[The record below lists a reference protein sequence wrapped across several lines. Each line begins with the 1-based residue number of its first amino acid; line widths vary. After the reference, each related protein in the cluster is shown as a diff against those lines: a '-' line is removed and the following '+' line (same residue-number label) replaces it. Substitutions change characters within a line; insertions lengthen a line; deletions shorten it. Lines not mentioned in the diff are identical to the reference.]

1 MAAPATVLVTHL
13 TGQAWVRGTDGSLV
27 PLREGMRIAGDA
39 EIVTAAGASVQV
51 QADGMPPVT
60 IGEGQDVTL
69 TADLVSPPSPSEA
82 AIAVP
87 ADVTVDSVI
96 AAINAGQDP
105 LAQLDPTQATLAGGG
120 GGGSHSFVR
129 LGSVLEL
136 TTPLALSY
144 PLPTHVDPD
153 IRLGGAEPGTQTP
166 GPGVPGQPG
175 QDSVTLTSD
184 PRVTEGHSIVVTAT
198 VSSPVTGADLVITL
212 GNGATITIPVGHT
225 SASVAVP
232 SRPDD
237 VYEQGEQPVEFTI
250 AGTVGG
256 GYGSLDTSSSTT
268 TIVVDDADPTRVT
281 VTADPAKEGDASVGF
296 HFALSNPPQAG
307 HPATLTVE
315 VGGVV
320 YTVALDADGKGTL
333 NVPNPNAEDVY
344 TDPSTLTATVTAIN
358 GGNFEA
364 TDVAGASAAAGIAD
378 TVDATTVSVTADP
391 AKEGDA
397 SVGFHFALSNP
408 PQAGHPATLTVEVGG
423 VVYTV
428 ALDADGK
435 GTLNVPNPNAEDVYT
450 DPSTLT
456 ATVTAINGGNF
467 EATDVAGAS
476 ATAGIADTVNTTQF
490 GLTSDVADVAG
501 GGGFV
506 TYTVTLGNTDGLPV
520 DGHSGLEVTLSS
532 GQTVTL
538 AAGSTTGSVTVYTP
552 ANTTVSVTG
561 VSYPH
566 GGLHFESTDFGS
578 ASVGLVPGQLV
589 PDPNDPDTV
598 TGGRGDDILVGD
610 RGGVFITA
618 QPGVNYNVALLVDV
632 SGSMSDPS
640 GTSGKSRMQLA
651 IDGLKH
657 LVDEL
662 AGHDGTVN
670 VVLIRFN
677 SGARTEFTLNDLT
690 AANVDGLKAAIDHLT
705 TYGSTNYEAAFDQ
718 ALAWFAGQPDPSAP
732 GSNYQNLTYFL
743 TDGNPTVNNANTT
756 GSANST
762 NQADMQRAMDKFDLL
777 GDLSAVH
784 AIGIGDDINAQYLQF
799 FDNTS
804 ATGTGS
810 VLLADGA
817 TVSGEVGQP
826 TIIHTAE
833 QLEAALMGGGT
844 TVHPYPLGGDT
855 LIGGEGA
862 DIIFGDSINTDG
874 GALDWASVGGRP
886 SDLPDGSGMLAL
898 ERFLELQNGGTPA
911 TAGQIYDYVQAHH
924 AELAP
929 ATDPRGSD
937 DILIGGAGD
946 DILYGQGGDDAFVW
960 RAGDQGTVDRPAHDT
975 VMDFGND
982 SHGGPGHVD
991 KLDLSDLLQGEESSG
1006 DLSQYLH
1013 FAKDGGD
1020 TVVKVSSAGHLA
1032 ADGSGYD
1039 QLITLHGVDLAASV
1053 TGSYADQNGLIQKL
1067 IDAGKLAVDHH

>member
-144 PLPTHVDPD
+144 PLPIHVDPD
-153 IRLGGAEPGTQTP
+153 IRLGGAEPGTQAP

-358 GGNFEA
+358 GGNFE
-364 TDVAGASAAAGIAD
+364 V
-378 TVDATTVSVTADP
+378 
-391 AKEGDA
+391 
-397 SVGFHFALSNP
+397 
-408 PQAGHPATLTVEVGG
+408 
-423 VVYTV
+423 
-428 ALDADGK
+428 
-435 GTLNVPNPNAEDVYT
+435 
-450 DPSTLT
+450 
-456 ATVTAINGGNF
+456 
-467 EATDVAGAS
+467 TDVAGAS

-886 SDLPDGSGMLAL
+886 SDLPDGAGMLAL

-946 DILYGQGGDDAFVW
+946 DILYGQGGDDTFVW